1 MVGELVPVAVDAA
14 RADREFWSRFH
25 VLRRMRH
32 AELHPDDPVEP
43 DDIAEARM
51 KRPNPFDRHHYFEVV
66 RDGVMLGWFS
76 GESATPDNPEYE
88 TNKHLLW
95 GDIYVRP
102 ENRRRGLATQLLPVI
117 AQLMDRQGSTV
128 LGLGAHAE
136 AGHAFLKWLGST
148 AKLSEVES
156 RLRLSEV
163 DWPMMERWVEEGAK
177 RSPQTRLDIH
187 DGPLPEELLPVFA
200 QQRTALLNT
209 MPFEDLDI
217 GQIVVTPERIRDYY
231 EQAAATGVVMHDAIA
246 WEPDG
251 TISAMTDVS
260 WAAYR
265 RTLIEQQFTGVRPD
279 ARGRGLGKWIKAA
292 MVLHVRD
299 LYPDA
304 EWIVTGNAGSNAPML
319 KINRTMGFKAY
330 RTNVDYQMSRD
341 ELGARIAES
350 SPAP

>member
-1 MVGELVPVAVDAA
+1 
-14 RADREFWSRFH
+14 
-25 VLRRMRH
+25 
-32 AELHPDDPVEP
+32 
-43 DDIAEARM
+43 M

-128 LGLGAHAE
+128 LGLGAHGE
-136 AGHAFLKWLGST
+136 TGHAFLKWLGST